1 MLPIGALFAFVGRQ
15 VGRLVQLAFNWATLV
30 LFGQVAKDKQLFL
43 SLMALFALVWPIAL
57 AGVAIPSVGTFL
69 LGFVTVP
76 AWLDLWVRV
85 AMLALALLAPLAVGF
100 LAIKLRDQAPRGL
113 SYVRAL
119 LAGYPNALAL
129 AVVLLWLM
137 IVTPI
142 MQLIAVAHRHD
153 SAHIPISV
161 KPGGYDTVVDDLR
174 AALERAGLVVR
185 HTFAPWP
192 LTLPGRILALVGG
205 AGVRALV
212 PQHLSQLRAHD
223 FVMTVHPMD
232 LTLPLDYAAIERI
245 LPHRYPFLLVDR
257 IIEVEEQKRIVGI
270 KNVTINEPF
279 FQGHFPGH
287 PVMPGV
293 LIIEAMAQVGG
304 MLLMGTVDDP
314 HNKVVY
320 FIALDNVRWRRPVKP
335 GDQLRFE
342 LEVVQIRGSVCKM
355 RGVAKVDGE
364 LAAEADMAAMVRDR

>member
-232 LTLPLDYAAIERI
+232 LTLSGRTRALARARASLVRELTFTQAYQTWTKEAHAIEDALLEASNGNTDLGEIGARLDKLDVPFEEWEI
-245 LPHRYPFLLVDR
+245 LYRMMLQVRLRRAKVFGGD
-257 IIEVEEQKRIVGI
+257 EVRTRAQPGI
-270 KNVTINEPF
+270 RSR
-279 FQGHFPGH
+279 
-287 PVMPGV
+287 
-293 LIIEAMAQVGG
+293 IEAAVA
-304 MLLMGTVDDP
+304 
-314 HNKVVY
+314 
-320 FIALDNVRWRRPVKP
+320 ALTTRP
-335 GDQLRFE
+335 
-342 LEVVQIRGSVCKM
+342 
-355 RGVAKVDGE
+355 
-364 LAAEADMAAMVRDR
+364 